1 MAALLPL
8 AALTLLATA
17 SISGPA
23 SVLFRAIR
31 RVVLPAPRR
40 DVPPL
45 AEQTAVAKAAHH
57 FFALLFRSF
66 TSVFAFA
73 SPRATLLPVF
83 REPGDNTVPGTP
95 LPTPPIPPED
105 GVRVGINAEMEKVPD
120 VAEPPA
126 LVAVDGPATA
136 APPTLPRR
144 QTKRV
149 PRTYVDF
156 TIGWDDVWPE
166 RAHCLPKYT
175 YNSYFN
181 AYTLAVPQAP
191 MPIAIPIPT
200 PPAPAFAPSDADSD
214 SDGSSGDDDDESDS
228 EVDVLELAARSADDD
243 LLWAFH
249 SLSLSDTA
257 PPRSP
262 PPCPGYQPP
271 PAPAGM
277 SPFCPPPLPAP
288 APQQTTTS
296 TTWRLEWY

>member
-31 RVVLPAPRR
+31 RVVQPAPRR

-45 AEQTAVAKAAHH
+45 PEQTAVAKAAHH

-73 SPRATLLPVF
+73 SPPATLLPVF
-83 REPGDNTVPGTP
+83 REPGDNSVPGTP
-95 LPTPPIPPED
+95 LPDLPTAPED
-105 GVRVGINAEMEKVPD
+105 AARVGVNAETEKGPD

-136 APPTLPRR
+136 APPAYPRR

-166 RAHCLPKYT
+166 RAQCLPKYT

-181 AYTLAVPQAP
+181 AYTLAAPQAP

-200 PPAPAFAPSDADSD
+200 PPAPSFAPSDSD
-214 SDGSSGDDDDESDS
+214 SDGSSGDDDDDDSDS
-228 EVDVLELAARSADDD
+228 ELDVLELAARSADDD

-249 SLSLSDTA
+249 SLSLFDTA

-262 PPCPGYQPP
+262 PPCPAHQPP

-288 APQQTTTS
+288 APQQTTS